1 MADVQVPAARLRFVI
16 TLVAAGRE
24 DTAPVVAAI
33 VDTIGLCLRLVAPT
47 PDFKEEIGFTAR
59 VFGLFKF
66 ALGPVLVKVF
76 VPLVALDA
84 GGTVVVAAET
94 DARVRLVVFKSAA
107 DEGAKE
113 GRLIATGLGMGTIFG
128 VAVAPC
134 IFVVFV
140 AARAFNDILL

>member
-1 MADVQVPAARLRFVI
+1 M
-16 TLVAAGRE
+16 
-24 DTAPVVAAI
+24 VAAI
-33 VDTIGLCLRLVAPT
+33 VDTIGLCLRLAAPT

-76 VPLVALDA
+76 VPLEALDA

-94 DARVRLVVFKSAA
+94 DARVRLVVVFKSAA